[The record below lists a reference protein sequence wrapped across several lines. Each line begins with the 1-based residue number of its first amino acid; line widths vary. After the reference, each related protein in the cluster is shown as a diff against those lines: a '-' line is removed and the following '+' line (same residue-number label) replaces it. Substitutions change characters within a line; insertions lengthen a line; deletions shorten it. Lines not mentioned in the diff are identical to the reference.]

1 MSNCYAHWSEG
12 GGWILPALAVRAP
25 YALRE
30 FTPPPPSHFWSSG
43 GWEEEEE
50 GRRRGKSRWGV
61 EKRGGGVA
69 MESCRYSRNHIQ
81 KCLNTVIAGCKG
93 VKNVKI
99 EMLHIY
105 KCFCRYYNGQD
116 ICIVV

>member
-1 MSNCYAHWSEG
+1 MHCANLPPLPPPTSGAPEGGRRRKEG
-12 GGWILPALAVRAP
+12 GG
-25 YALRE
+25 E
-30 FTPPPPSHFWSSG
+30 
-43 GWEEEEE
+43 
-50 GRRRGKSRWGV
+50 KSRGGD
-61 EKRGGGVA
+61 ETGGGGAVA

-99 EMLHIY
+99 EILHIY